1 MKQNLK
7 TESGKQ
13 AVWFATRSPEDCKP
27 IFEALVKSLV
37 ALSDI
42 GNFEYLAKVEFESP
56 KEGVKFPMDPSIL
69 ECLVG
74 TGIKIDWSK
83 YSFDT
88 DQMNKVSFNSRSKLR
103 FIECTFEGMGNALFP
118 YDDESPKLDL
128 TLEGDFKFPISY
140 RALSLGFFRREM
152 LHLTNLGWSF
162 GWCHSYQ
169 Q

>member
-69 ECLVG
+69 EDLVG
-74 TGIKIDWSK
+74 TRIKIDWSK
-83 YSFDT
+83 CNFDN
-88 DQMNKVSFNSRSKLR
+88 DQMNKISLTVAPSQDSLNACSMAW
-103 FIECTFEGMGNALFP
+103 GMPFSHMTTKA
-118 YDDESPKLDL
+118 
-128 TLEGDFKFPISY
+128 
-140 RALSLGFFRREM
+140 
-152 LHLTNLGWSF
+152 
-162 GWCHSYQ
+162 
-169 Q
+169 